1 MPENSTNLDIATRL
15 DQSSMTQLYWSLAI
29 MATIG
34 GFLFGY
40 DTSNIGSAL
49 TFIPYHLGSLAL
61 GYLVAGASLGAAL
74 GAILAGPLTDAWGRK
89 SLLVADA
96 AIYALGAVL
105 SAVTVDA
112 AMLLIARTLIGVAVG
127 ADSAIATSYIAELAP
142 KDRRGRLSILQ
153 QWMVTM
159 GIFIAYVVAIVVFRA
174 LPRQAGSFDWRLILG
189 LGAVPALVGLVFRTR
204 MPESPRWLLSR
215 RRFTALQKTL
225 ERLGIPVSL
234 ADIERTAAAAP
245 PADRR
250 RERLSPAVKK
260 ALVIASLFMI
270 FQQVTGIN
278 VPFYYGPKIL
288 EPLFGGVHRGLLTTT
303 VTGIEATAVLAVINV
318 AATYIGFR
326 NIDRAGRRTLSR
338 LGYGGMALFMLL
350 SAGALIALRATPQI
364 LVLLLSLAGFIVFF
378 AFGVG
383 GTGWIIQGEYFPT
396 EVRGRLASVTALFDW
411 LANFAVV
418 ELFPLMDKS
427 WGLATVMLVFAG
439 LAVLAVVF
447 VSGWMP
453 ETKGVSLEEMTALF
467 EDHGVRSSAT

>member
-1 MPENSTNLDIATRL
+1 MPENAANLDIARKL
-15 DQSSMTQLYWSLAI
+15 DQGSASRLYWSLAI

-74 GAILAGPLTDAWGRK
+74 GAILAGPATDAWGRK

-96 AIYALGAVL
+96 AIYALGAIL
-105 SAVTVDA
+105 SAATVDA

-153 QWMVTM
+153 QWMITI
-159 GIFIAYVVAIVVFRA
+159 GIFFAYLVAIVVFKA
-174 LPRQAGSFDWRLILG
+174 LPHRAGTLDWRLILG

-215 RRFTALQKTL
+215 GRFRAVQATL
-225 ERLGIPVSL
+225 ARLGIAVPL
-234 ADIERTAAAAP
+234 GEIERAGATESP
-245 PADRR
+245 QRR
-250 RERLSPAVKK
+250 RPPLSPAVKR
-260 ALVIASLFMI
+260 ALIVASLFMI

-288 EPLFGGVHRGLLTTT
+288 QPLFGGAHGSLVSAT
-303 VTGIEATAVLAVINV
+303 VTGIAATAVLAAVNV

-326 NIDRAGRRTLSR
+326 NIDRAGRRTLAR
-338 LGYGGMALFMLL
+338 LGYGGMALFMLVG
-350 SAGALIALRATPQI
+350 AGALVVLRATPQI
-364 LVLLLSLAGFIVFF
+364 VTLLVSLAGFIVFF

-411 LANFAVV
+411 LANFAVA
-418 ELFPLMDKS
+418 ELFPLMDKE
-427 WGLATVMLVFAG
+427 WGLATVMLIFAG
-439 LAVLAVVF
+439 LAILAVVF
-447 VSGWMP
+447 VSRWMP
-453 ETKGVSLEEMTALF
+453 ESKGVSLEEMLALF
-467 EDHGVRSSAT
+467 EGNHARVG